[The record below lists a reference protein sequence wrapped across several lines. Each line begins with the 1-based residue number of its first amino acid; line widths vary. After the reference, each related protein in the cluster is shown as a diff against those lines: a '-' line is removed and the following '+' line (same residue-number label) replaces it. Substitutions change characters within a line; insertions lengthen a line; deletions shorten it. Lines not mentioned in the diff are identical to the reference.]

1 MGFSLIEGFFKSIAM
16 IVVSEIGDKTFFVAA
31 LLAMRHSRVT
41 VFSGALG
48 ALAVMTVFSAFFG
61 WAAPNLI
68 SRTWTHN
75 GATVLFFLFGLKSL
89 WDGITHEGGESAE
102 LAEVEAQLKVEGKRD
117 DDATSRSQ
125 KSQKRG
131 GKQQQSFLSKVLSP
145 VFLEAFTLTFL
156 GEWGD
161 RSQIATIGLAA
172 QENVTGVTLGGIL
185 GHTLCTGAAV
195 VGGKHLASRIS
206 ERTVAFCGG
215 ILFLIF
221 GVHSLLSG
229 AE

>member
-89 WDGITHEGGESAE
+89 WDGITHKGGESAE
-102 LAEVEAQLKVEGKRD
+102 LAEVEAQLKAEGKRD

-125 KSQKRG
+125 KSQ
-131 GKQQQSFLSKVLSP
+131 
-145 VFLEAFTLTFL
+145 AFTLTFL

-215 ILFLIF
+215 VLFLIF

>member
-102 LAEVEAQLKVEGKRD
+102 LAEVEAQLKAEGKRD

-145 VFLEAFTLTFL
+145 VFLEV
-156 GEWGD
+156 W
-161 RSQIATIGLAA
+161 IP
-172 QENVTGVTLGGIL
+172 ENRIL
-185 GHTLCTGAAV
+185 
-195 VGGKHLASRIS
+195 
-206 ERTVAFCGG
+206 
-215 ILFLIF
+215 
-221 GVHSLLSG
+221 
-229 AE
+229 

>member
-102 LAEVEAQLKVEGKRD
+102 LAEVEAQLKAEGKRD

-125 KSQKRG
+125 KSQ
-131 GKQQQSFLSKVLSP
+131 
-145 VFLEAFTLTFL
+145 AFTLTFL

>member
-1 MGFSLIEGFFKSIAM
+1 MW
-16 IVVSEIGDKTFFVAA
+16 
-31 LLAMRHSRVT
+31 RCR
-41 VFSGALG
+41 
-48 ALAVMTVFSAFFG
+48 
-61 WAAPNLI
+61 
-68 SRTWTHN
+68 
-75 GATVLFFLFGLKSL
+75 
-89 WDGITHEGGESAE
+89 ESAE
-102 LAEVEAQLKVEGKRD
+102 LAEVEAQLKAEGKRD

-131 GKQQQSFLSKVLSP
+131 GKQQQSFLNKVLSP